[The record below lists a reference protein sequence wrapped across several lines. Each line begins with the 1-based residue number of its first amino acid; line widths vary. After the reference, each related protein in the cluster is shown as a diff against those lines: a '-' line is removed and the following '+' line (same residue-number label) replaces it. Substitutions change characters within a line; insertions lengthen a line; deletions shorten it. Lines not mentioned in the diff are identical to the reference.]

1 MDNARVDTLV
11 HDTGYGIISR
21 KVMRD
26 KNLSIESKA
35 IYSYLISFA
44 GTSNRAFPSVE
55 LMLEE
60 LDISRTRFYKY
71 MKELKDNGFVKVE
84 QEKENNRFKRNVYY
98 LIDTPVEKSPCTSF
112 ETTQIETTQNEYTQ
126 NEYTRIETTQNRDTN
141 NNNLNNNKLNNNN
154 INNNNSAREE
164 KETVDSVIKDF
175 SKDDIE
181 LLDSLKAFK
190 ELRDAMKSKL
200 TPRAMRLNLK
210 NLKTLSRDRDI
221 QIAIIN
227 QSVMNSWKG
236 FYPIKDKTDTK
247 KITPKT
253 KFHNFKQLSDDYSED
268 YLEDIFKKKRNSF
281 ISEME
286 G

>member
-84 QEKENNRFKRNVYY
+84 QEKENNRFKRNIYY
-98 LIDTPVEKSPCTSF
+98 LIDTPVEKSPCASF
-112 ETTQIETTQNEYTQ
+112 ETPQIETAQNEYTQIETTQNRY
-126 NEYTRIETTQNRDTN
+126 TN

-181 LLDSLKAFK
+181 ILDSLKAFK

-200 TPRAMRLNLK
+200 TPRAMKLNLN

-227 QSVMNSWKG
+227 QSVMNGWKG
-236 FYPIKDKTDTK
+236 FYPVGNTKSNDKINK
-247 KITPKT
+247 KTA
-253 KFHNFKQLSDDYSED
+253 FHNFKELSSEKSED
-268 YLEDIFKKKRNSF
+268 DLEDLAKRKRQDF
-281 ISEME
+281 LREIGIS
-286 G
+286 